1 VKFSSRCNSGG
12 EKGTYLLGIV
22 DALGSQLFEIE
33 IRPGVLQEV
42 AEVGICRI
50 QLHYLLLKLIKIISH

>member
-1 VKFSSRCNSGG
+1 MKVSSRCNSGG

-42 AEVGICRI
+42 AEVGIGRI
-50 QLHYLLLKLIKIISH
+50 